1 MNAHDRLRR
10 LGLSIAAGLAM
21 AACGG
26 AALAQAAQ
34 GTWPTKPI
42 RLLVAGPPGGTADAL
57 ARLAAEGLKDLG
69 QPVIVEAKPGGSGVI
84 AINDLLANGH
94 DGHTLLV
101 IQVGA
106 VSEMP
111 LVNKVRFQPFKDM
124 KPLAQIS
131 RTGLVLVTN
140 KALSLATVGDVVK
153 YGRSQKDGLDFASYA
168 TGMKGHTLGIQFG
181 HLTHLKMHHV
191 GYKGSPQAL
200 VDLMGGQVPLMFDG
214 VTTSLPLI
222 KGGKINAVAVSY
234 PTRIGALPDVPTFKE
249 LGYPQLAQA
258 SWFAVWSRPD
268 VAPDIQQKIRDAT
281 LRHFDQPAVRRG
293 LQDMGMEP
301 GQPLSSEAMMADA
314 RAAYEQQA
322 ALLKSINFQPE

>member
-1 MNAHDRLRR
+1 MKNHDKTRR
-10 LGLSIAAGLAM
+10 LGLSLAI
-21 AACGG
+21 G
-26 AALAQAAQ
+26 AALAAWGCASMAQAS
-34 GTWPTKPI
+34 WPTKPI

-57 ARLAAEGLKDLG
+57 ARQAAEGLKSTG
-69 QPVIVEAKPGGSGVI
+69 QPVIVEAKPGGSGII

-111 LVNKVRFQPFKDM
+111 LVNKVRFKPFTDM

-131 RTGLVLVTN
+131 RTGLVLVAN
-140 KALSLATVGDVVK
+140 KSLNLTRVGDVVK
-153 YGRSQKDGLDFASYA
+153 YGQAQKDGLDFASYA
-168 TGMKGHTLGIQFG
+168 TGMKGHTLGMQFG
-181 HLTHLKMHHV
+181 HLANIRMRHV
-191 GYKGSPQAL
+191 PYKGSPQAL

-222 KGGKINAVAVSY
+222 KSGKIDAIAVSY

-268 VAPDIQQKIRDAT
+268 VAPGIQQKIRAAT
-281 LRHFDQPAVRRG
+281 LGHFDQPAVKRSLR
-293 LQDMGMEP
+293 DMGMEP
-301 GQPLSSEAMMADA
+301 GEPLTSEAMMADA
-314 RAAYEQQA
+314 KVAYDEQA
-322 ALLKSINFQPE
+322 ALLKAINFQPE

>member
-1 MNAHDRLRR
+1 MKTYDKVRR
-10 LGLSIAAGLAM
+10 LSLSMAAGLAM

-26 AALAQAAQ
+26 AALAQAP
-34 GTWPTKPI
+34 WPSKPI

-57 ARLAAEGLKDLG
+57 ARMAAEGLKGLG

-84 AINDLLANGH
+84 AINDLLANGR

-111 LVNKVRFQPFKDM
+111 LVNRVKFKPFTDM

-131 RTGLVLVTN
+131 RTGLVLVAN
-140 KALSLATVGDVVK
+140 KALNLHSVADVVK
-153 YGRSQKDGLDFASYA
+153 YGQAQRDGLDFASYA
-168 TGMKGHTLGIQFG
+168 TGMKGHTLGMQFG
-181 HLTHLKMHHV
+181 YLTHVKMHHV

-222 KGGKINAVAVSY
+222 RGGKIDAIAVSY

-268 VAPDIQQKIRDAT
+268 VAPGIQQKIREAT
-281 LRHFDQPAVRRG
+281 LGYFDQPSVKRS
-293 LQDMGMEP
+293 LQNLGMEP
-301 GQPLSSEAMMADA
+301 GQPITSEAMMADGK
-314 RAAYEQQA
+314 AAYQEQA
-322 ALLKSINFQPE
+322 ALLKSIGFQPE